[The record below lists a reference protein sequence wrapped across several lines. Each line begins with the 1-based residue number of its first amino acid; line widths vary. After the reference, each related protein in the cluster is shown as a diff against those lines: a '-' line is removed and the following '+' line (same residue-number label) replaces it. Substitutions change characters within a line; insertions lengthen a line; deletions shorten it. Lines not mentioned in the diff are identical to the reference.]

1 MPKPKNQHCIR
12 LDKAAVLLIAIV
24 MVIGA
29 VAGTTVAFL
38 TTKTE
43 DVANQF
49 EYGKVSCQVDET
61 FANGTKSKVTIKNTG
76 NIPAYIR
83 AKVVVTWKDAD
94 GNVYGK
100 APASSDYLI
109 TYGSEW
115 TQGTDGYYY
124 YNTPVDANGSTP
136 ALITECKKTADAAA
150 PEGYDLSV
158 EIIADAIQ
166 SQPANA
172 RREAW
177 NYPASSGT

>member
-61 FANGTKSKVTIKNTG
+61 FANGTKSDVKITNTG

-100 APASSDYLI
+100 APASSDYSI

-172 RREAW
+172 RTEAW
-177 NYPASSGT
+177 NYPASSGN